1 MRTATPVTSTAT
13 LPDMRSQLKFLQ
25 AAIQSG
31 NQFANTPCKGLYCSV
46 KYARLLESTV
56 TGVPFAAVGHHRS
69 LGQFANA
76 GMYLDGS
83 ERRTLRSARKAK
95 LRDTG
100 IA

>member
-1 MRTATPVTSTAT
+1 M
-13 LPDMRSQLKFLQ
+13 
-25 AAIQSG
+25 
-31 NQFANTPCKGLYCSV
+31 
-46 KYARLLESTV
+46 
-56 TGVPFAAVGHHRS
+56 GHHPP

-83 ERRTLRSARKAK
+83 ERRTLRSTRKTK